1 MSESERKGPRLPGQ
15 DAELR
20 RAWQQVSNEDP
31 PPGLDAAIIEAAR
44 RSVLAHDAGVTA
56 VRSGPRTRRR
66 FTKWQPLAAAA
77 TVAGLAF
84 VLVQLL
90 PRDRDVPQLIRTEES
105 APGLATAKRAPEG
118 PAAGNATS
126 AKVTSA
132 DATSAD
138 ATSAG
143 AAAAPGE
150 VAHAPGPVAAREGQR
165 TTMGVPMPGPAVPV
179 TSPPPASAE
188 ASDRA
193 TAPAAERSRDDAA
206 SLSAADWTAR
216 IAAQY
221 ASGDTAGA
229 ADALRAFRAADP
241 DADTY
246 LPESLRDWAR
256 TVK

>member
-20 RAWQQVSNEDP
+20 RAWQQVSNEGP

-44 RSVLAHDAGVTA
+44 RSVQDHDAGVTA
-56 VRSGPRTRRR
+56 MRSGPRTRRR
-66 FTKWQPLAAAA
+66 FMKWQPLAAAA
-77 TVAGLAF
+77 TMAGLAF
-84 VLVQLL
+84 LLVQLL

-105 APGLATAKRAPEG
+105 APGRATAQQTPEG
-118 PAAGNATS
+118 SAAGNATS
-126 AKVTSA
+126 AK
-132 DATSAD
+132 ATSAN
-138 ATSAG
+138 ATSVG
-143 AAAAPGE
+143 AAAAPSE
-150 VAHAPGPVAAREGQR
+150 VAHAPEPVATRAGQG
-165 TTMGVPMPGPAVPV
+165 TTMGVEMPGPAVPV

-188 ASDRA
+188 ARDRA
-193 TAPAAERSRDDAA
+193 SAPAAERSRADAA
-206 SLSAADWTAR
+206 SLDAADRAAR

-229 ADALRAFRAADP
+229 ADALRAFRAANP